1 MASRRPARLPSTRSG
16 RPGPQLHVPRLFG
29 TDGVRGIA
37 NLELTP
43 SIALDLGR
51 AAATAFRS
59 QHTRPAVLIVRD
71 TRRSGDLLEAA
82 LSAGL
87 MSAGSDVLACGVLP
101 TPAAAFLATD
111 LRTDAG
117 AVVSASHN
125 PADHNGIKFF
135 GPDGFKLTDDQEAH
149 IEALL
154 TGEVP
159 PAVVGAE
166 VGTISVL
173 PDAEDR
179 YVAHALRSLG
189 GRRLDG
195 LKIVV
200 DCANGAAFRTS
211 PRALAEAGAEVIA
224 INDVPDGM
232 NINVGCGSTDLR
244 PVAEAVL
251 GYGADLGLAH
261 DGDADRVLAVDAT
274 GALVDGDAII
284 AILALELKEANR
296 LPGDLVVTTVM
307 ANLGFR
313 LAMAGAGIGLVETAV
328 GDRYVIEAMRQR
340 GIGIGGEQSGH
351 VILADCS
358 TTGDG
363 LITGLRLAGRV
374 MATGRRLAELATV
387 VERYPQV
394 LVNVPVRNRE
404 ALPGAEGVWK
414 AVAAVKASLGEL
426 GRVLVRPSGTEAVVR
441 VMVEAGDQATAD
453 EAAATIVAAVL
464 AGLGDPR

>member
-1 MASRRPARLPSTRSG
+1 M
-16 RPGPQLHVPRLFG
+16 PRLFG

-43 SIALDLGR
+43 QIALSLGR
-51 AAATAFRS
+51 AAATVFRS
-59 QHTRPAVLIVRD
+59 QHTRPSVLIVRD

-111 LRTDAG
+111 IGADAG

-125 PADHNGIKFF
+125 PAAHNGIKFF
-135 GPDGFKLTDDQEAH
+135 GPDGFKLNDEQEEG
-149 IEALL
+149 IERLIGAA
-154 TGEVP
+154 GP
-159 PAVVGAE
+159 PVLGAE
-166 VGTISVL
+166 VGRVL
-173 PDAEDR
+173 RVPDAEDR
-179 YVAHALRSLG
+179 YVAHALRSLE

-200 DCANGAAFRTS
+200 DCANGAAYRTS
-211 PRALAEAGAEVIA
+211 PQALAEAGAEVIA
-224 INDVPDGM
+224 INVEPDGM
-232 NINVGCGSTDLR
+232 NINVGCGSTDTSQ
-244 PVAEAVL
+244 VSEAVL
-251 GYGADLGLAH
+251 RHGADLGLAH

-274 GALVDGDAII
+274 GAVVDGDAII
-284 AILALELKEANR
+284 AILALELKEEGR

-313 LAMAGAGIGLVETAV
+313 LALTRAGIDLVETAV
-328 GDRYVIEAMRQR
+328 GDRYVIEAMRR
-340 GIGIGGEQSGH
+340 HGVEIGGEQSGH

-363 LITGLRLAGRV
+363 LITGLRLAGR
-374 MATGRRLAELATV
+374 MASTGRSLAELATV
-387 VERYPQV
+387 IERYPQV
-394 LVNVPVRNRE
+394 LVNVPVRDRE
-404 ALPGAEGVWK
+404 ALREAAAVWGAVEGVRL
-414 AVAAVKASLGEL
+414 ALGEL

-441 VMVEAGDQATAD
+441 VMVEAADQAAAD
-453 EAAATIVAAVL
+453 EAAASIVEVIL
-464 AGLGDPR
+464 KELGDPEAE